1 MCSAGSWASHRRRFA
16 GCFNECRGWCCPRL
30 EAASITRQTGTL
42 LEASLLLRQPTP
54 RLSSRPNAH
63 IVSAS
68 LGGSQRQTTAA
79 VVAGS
84 VGQWDHRPRG
94 SAAHDRVM
102 CMLACVARVDAS
114 AAAHAHT
121 DYCDRSIDQSL
132 SLVGV
137 GIWVHAY
144 ASIGRNEMDPPL
156 CGLTSMSH
164 N

>member
-1 MCSAGSWASHRRRFA
+1 MCSAVLWASHLRSFA
-16 GCFNECRGWCCPRL
+16 GCCNACRGWCCQRI

-54 RLSSRPNAH
+54 RLSSRPNSH

-84 VGQWDHRPRG
+84 VGQWDQVPRG

-102 CMLACVARVDAS
+102 CIPACVARVDAS

-121 DYCDRSIDQSL
+121 DY
-132 SLVGV
+132 
-137 GIWVHAY
+137 
-144 ASIGRNEMDPPL
+144 
-156 CGLTSMSH
+156 
-164 N
+164 